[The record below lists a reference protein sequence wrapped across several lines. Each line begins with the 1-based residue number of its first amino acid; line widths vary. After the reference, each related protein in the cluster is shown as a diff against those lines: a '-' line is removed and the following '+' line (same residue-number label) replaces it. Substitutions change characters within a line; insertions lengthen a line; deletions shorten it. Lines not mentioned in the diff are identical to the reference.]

1 MQNYKCNKTTNVT
14 GKINQ
19 GQPKQN
25 HKINTKCIMTWR
37 KKNSNELLMVTIW
50 EKKNFIGKK

>member
-25 HKINTKCIMTWR
+25 HKINSKCIMTLR
-37 KKNSNELLMVTIW
+37 IKKNSNELLMVTIW
-50 EKKNFIGKK
+50 GKKKTL